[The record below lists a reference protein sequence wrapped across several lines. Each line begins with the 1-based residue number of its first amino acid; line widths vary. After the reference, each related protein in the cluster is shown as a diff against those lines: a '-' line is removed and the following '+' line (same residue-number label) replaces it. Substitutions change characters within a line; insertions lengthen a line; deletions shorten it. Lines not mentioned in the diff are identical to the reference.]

1 MKISGR
7 NLKQRLYGLSRI
19 PSNIKR
25 ARYWRGHG
33 VHSPFVYGIVRQVFM
48 KRSLA
53 DQKRDLYDALLGE
66 GIAERRAVEL
76 QNLMTHCN
84 YETFAL
90 DCVPTSADGCC
101 MVIATKKTPASEL
114 AAMADEAKQ
123 SGSTL
128 CIIAPVYDRERNAA
142 CKEIV
147 EKHLCTS
154 VDNRAY
160 LLIFNNH
167 LPKQRFKL

>member
-7 NLKQRLYGLSRI
+7 NLKQRLYGLRNI
-19 PSNIKR
+19 TSNIKR

-48 KRSLA
+48 KRSLMS
-53 DQKRDLYDALLGE
+53 QERELYDALLKE
-66 GIAERRAVEL
+66 GIATRRAIEL
-76 QNLMTHCN
+76 QNLMTHCA
-84 YETFAL
+84 YEHFAINSM
-90 DCVPTSADGCC
+90 PNSADGSW
-101 MVIATKKTPASEL
+101 MIIATRKTPASEL
-114 AAMADEAKQ
+114 RVLAENAKQ

-128 CIIAPVYDRERNAA
+128 CIVAPAYDRERGTA
-142 CKEIV
+142 CKQIV
-147 EKHLCTS
+147 EQHLCTS

-167 LPKQRFKL
+167 LPKQRFRL